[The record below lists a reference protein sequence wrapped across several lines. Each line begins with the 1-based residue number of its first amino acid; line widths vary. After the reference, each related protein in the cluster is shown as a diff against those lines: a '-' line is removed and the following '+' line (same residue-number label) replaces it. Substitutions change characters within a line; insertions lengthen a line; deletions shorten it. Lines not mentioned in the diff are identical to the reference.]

1 MRKTSSIR
9 RIFVAGVVCVFQV
22 PLCQTILAQTTVAQD
37 TVESVAKKELARR
50 QAAIP
55 QGRDAIA
62 RGKRA
67 MAHNDFAAA
76 HEEFRTAVNLLPDAV
91 TSGNLH
97 DDALKGFCDTG
108 VKLAEQR
115 VAEGKRAEAE
125 AILHEVLDDRYSPN
139 CRPAAELLANLG
151 SGGINI
157 AGTSVST
164 TTTETV
170 GSRTMGPQFLAKVEE
185 VKRLLAD
192 AEAYYQAGR
201 YDLAHKKYE
210 QVLALDPYNTA
221 ARHGQERLDNIK
233 YKYGEEAYNET
244 RARALWAVEK
254 GWEQPVHRYGQV
266 AGPMGEA
273 FARDATG
280 TARINNKLNTI
291 IIPRIEF
298 RDASI
303 REAIDFIRQQA
314 AANDPATEGKKGVD
328 IVLRLVPLGQI
339 APPSVPVQPAAP
351 PPAAAATPA
360 GGEIMPPANSVPAPA
375 APAAASPVVA
385 PAVVSAPAINP
396 ADARI
401 TITLNQMPL
410 GE

>member
-1 MRKTSSIR
+1 MRKNSSIR
-9 RIFVAGVVCVFQV
+9 RIFVASVVCVFQV

-37 TVESVAKKELARR
+37 TVESVAQKEVARR

-67 MAHNDFAAA
+67 MAQNDFAAA
-76 HEEFRTAVNLLPDAV
+76 HEEFRTAVNLLPDSV

-97 DDALKGFCDTG
+97 DDAIKGFCDSG

-125 AILHEVLDDRYSPN
+125 AILREVLDERYSPN

-151 SGGINI
+151 NGGINI

-164 TTTETV
+164 TTTTEV
-170 GSRTMGPQFLAKVEE
+170 PASRTMGPKFLAKVEE

-210 QVLALDPYNTA
+210 QVLGLDPYNTA
-221 ARHGQERLDNIK
+221 ARRGEERLDNIK
-233 YKYGEEAYNET
+233 YKYSEEAYNET

-266 AGPMGEA
+266 VGPVGEA

-280 TARINNKLNTI
+280 TARINNKLN
-291 IIPRIEF
+291 
-298 RDASI
+298 
-303 REAIDFIRQQA
+303 
-314 AANDPATEGKKGVD
+314 
-328 IVLRLVPLGQI
+328 
-339 APPSVPVQPAAP
+339 
-351 PPAAAATPA
+351 
-360 GGEIMPPANSVPAPA
+360 
-375 APAAASPVVA
+375 
-385 PAVVSAPAINP
+385 
-396 ADARI
+396 
-401 TITLNQMPL
+401 
-410 GE
+410 